1 MITIV
6 YEVGY
11 YILRYAVLKS
21 SVEIL
26 SFSKILLAE
35 TVFNLL
41 ITIILYPLTRGMP
54 VLGKPSEKSIERI
67 EVIDTRK
74 SDEVIVTDDE
84 NMIFFAHN
92 VTVYLNY
99 SMSKLEECPEDLF
112 ITIRYVEKDGT
123 VTELSASENYL
134 YWNGAYHQLMQPGVF
149 ASYVEGVFYDKTVVV
164 TK

>member
-1 MITIV
+1 MTFKELKQTYDKPFERIKHMSNMQIV
-6 YEVGY
+6 
-11 YILRYAVLKS
+11 ICT
-21 SVEIL
+21 
-26 SFSKILLAE
+26 LAMFLAMG
-35 TVFNLL
+35 VC
-41 ITIILYPLTRGMP
+41 TIILYPLTRGMP
-54 VLGKPSEKSIERI
+54 VLGKPSERNIERI

-112 ITIRYVEKDGT
+112 ITIRYIEKDGT

-134 YWNGAYHQLMQPGVF
+134 LWNGKYHQLMQPGVF